1 METVRDFPGGPGVKN
16 LLCIAGDVGS
26 IPGQGTNIP
35 QAVVQPRP
43 MLQLLSPNNLEPGLC
58 ATTDTVCHN
67 QDLVQP
73 KK

>member
-1 METVRDFPGGPGVKN
+1 MVQGLRICFAF
-16 LLCIAGDVGS
+16 AGDVGS

-35 QAVVQPRP
+35 QAAVQPRP
-43 MLQLLSPNNLEPGLC
+43 MLQLLSPNNLEPVSC
-58 ATTDTVCHN
+58 ATKDTVCHN